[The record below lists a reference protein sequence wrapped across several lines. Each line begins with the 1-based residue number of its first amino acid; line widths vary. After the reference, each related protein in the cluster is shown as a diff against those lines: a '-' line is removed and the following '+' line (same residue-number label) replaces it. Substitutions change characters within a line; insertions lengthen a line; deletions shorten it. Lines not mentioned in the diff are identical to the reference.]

1 MHPFRSL
8 GWGLLVAAFLAAGAE
23 SAAQVIANQWGL
35 MAASDVLRVLYPHVF
50 ASMQGAV
57 APFAW
62 EYIVLPVLTLPGWIL
77 MGAPGAAL
85 AWRYRLES
93 DPVALEDDGEFPH
106 TTYEEIVASAREAD
120 EQDIGLPSKYRDLGE
135 YDPSNP
141 PCDVHDEPQLEPYD
155 LERADIVPPA
165 RYVAPPFGHGGH
177 GGQIGGGQIGSGEGR
192 R

>member
-35 MAASDVLRVLYPHVF
+35 MPASDVLRVLYPHVF
-50 ASMQGAV
+50 ASLQSAV

-62 EYIVLPVLTLPGWIL
+62 DYIVLPLLTLPGWIL
-77 MGAPGAAL
+77 AGAPGAAL
-85 AWRYRLES
+85 AWRYRMQS
-93 DPVALEDDGEFPH
+93 DPVDLDDDGEFPR
-106 TTYEEIVASAREAD
+106 TTYEQVVASAREAD

-135 YDPSNP
+135 YDPTNP
-141 PCDVHDEPQLEPYD
+141 PSDVNDEPQLEPYD

-165 RYVAPPFGHGGH
+165 RYIAPPGHGGRGGH
-177 GGQIGGGQIGSGEGR
+177 GGQGGQLGGEGR